1 MPNFMR
7 QSTTR
12 SYRPIR
18 LRQNAALVSYQNYL
32 MNHHQ
37 DSNNN
42 VAYFDITANFENI
55 NDESTAETVELRRK
69 HKTEKLFY

>member
-1 MPNFMR
+1 
-7 QSTTR
+7 
-12 SYRPIR
+12 
-18 LRQNAALVSYQNYL
+18 

-55 NDESTAETVELRRK
+55 NDESTAETVDLRRK
-69 HKTEKLFY
+69 HKTEKLF